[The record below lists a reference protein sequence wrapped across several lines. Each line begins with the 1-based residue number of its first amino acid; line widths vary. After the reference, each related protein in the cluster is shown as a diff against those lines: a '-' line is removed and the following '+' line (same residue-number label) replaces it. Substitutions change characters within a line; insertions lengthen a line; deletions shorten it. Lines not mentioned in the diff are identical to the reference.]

1 MRGLLGTWMERL
13 RAVIRVGKLVHIYT
27 LYVYILVYMYVYIYI
42 TNVQGLF
49 EARRCSIVYC
59 IWKIYCV
66 YTRVLACVWME
77 VRLCLDAHN
86 TLRTHTH
93 ACTHTR
99 ILLDVFSCDRSTH
112 IHTHTHTHTHTSR
125 CLVFSCDSK
134 PEFDSSPV
142 CNSDQPQQLS
152 RAHRQTHR

>member
-59 IWKIYCV
+59 IWKIYYA
-66 YTRVLACVWME
+66 YTRVLTCVWME

-86 TLRTHTH
+86 T
-93 ACTHTR
+93 
-99 ILLDVFSCDRSTH
+99 
-112 IHTHTHTHTHTSR
+112 
-125 CLVFSCDSK
+125 
-134 PEFDSSPV
+134 
-142 CNSDQPQQLS
+142 
-152 RAHRQTHR
+152 